1 MTEVAL
7 SMSLLNTAEEMSKGL
22 VVTSES
28 SEKPDDRYG
37 MPYAK
42 QDSSLLMACSEVV
55 PNGAT
60 PAS

>member
-1 MTEVAL
+1 
-7 SMSLLNTAEEMSKGL
+7 
-22 VVTSES
+22 
-28 SEKPDDRYG
+28 